1 MTIDTRAIP
10 ENESLV
16 IEGQI
21 VEDIWQLSDADIL
34 KMAGPLDYKVTA
46 SIIWKSIQKS
56 LRGTFRESRKSR
68 TAQLNRLLYDS

>member
-21 VEDIWQLSDADIL
+21 IEDIWQISDTDIVKKIPSKPTILS
-34 KMAGPLDYKVTA
+34 
-46 SIIWKSIQKS
+46 
-56 LRGTFRESRKSR
+56 
-68 TAQLNRLLYDS
+68 